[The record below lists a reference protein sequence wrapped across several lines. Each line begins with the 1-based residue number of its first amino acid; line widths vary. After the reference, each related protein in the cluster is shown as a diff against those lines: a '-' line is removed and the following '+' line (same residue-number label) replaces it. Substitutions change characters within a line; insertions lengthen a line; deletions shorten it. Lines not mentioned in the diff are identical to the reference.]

1 MWELDYKDSWAL
13 KNQCFWTVVLEK
25 TLESALDWKEIQ
37 PVHPKGYQSW
47 MSIGRTNVEVDAPR
61 FWPPDWKNWL
71 ILKDPDAGKDW
82 RQEEREGQRMR
93 WLDGVTNSMNMSLSK
108 LREVAL
114 DKEAWCAAVYGVAK
128 IWTWLSNWAEQIIKK
143 KKLAFLEYGRPFFMK
158 LMFKIGLFKIR

>member
-1 MWELDYKDSWAL
+1 M
-13 KNQCFWTVVLEK
+13 LEK

-37 PVHPKGYQSW
+37 LVHPKGYQSW

-93 WLDGVTNSMNMSLSK
+93 WLDGVTNSMNMSLSN
-108 LREVAL
+108 LQEIVR
-114 DKEAWCAAVYGVAK
+114 DSEAWRAAVHERQRDG
-128 IWTWLSNWAEQIIKK
+128 QD
-143 KKLAFLEYGRPFFMK
+143 
-158 LMFKIGLFKIR
+158 